1 MNYLI
6 QTTEVYRI
14 PSESEVKAFIEEQKS
29 KYSYEIKK
37 YSSELKQ
44 VKQKGEIVDEYY
56 KFSIVKNFNNE
67 KEPEN
72 PVSIK
77 YED

>member
-14 PSESEVKAFIEEQKS
+14 PSESEVKAFIEEQKN

-44 VKQKGEIVDEYY
+44 VKSKG
-56 KFSIVKNFNNE
+56 
-67 KEPEN
+67 
-72 PVSIK
+72 
-77 YED
+77 